1 MGLREPAGFRDAR
14 RARALSRRNGRGD
27 GRGLGS
33 VAQDI
38 ARQVRR
44 NHRTPPL
51 PGGPRDRL
59 GRALHAR
66 DRSDVGAELDA
77 VALLRLTASVA
88 AVIALPALAHEGD
101 AGSVVTAGLRW
112 SFEPWVVVPLALS
125 AVLYAVGVQRL
136 WQRAGRPRGITF

>member
-1 MGLREPAGFRDAR
+1 MDLREPAGFRDAR
-14 RARALSRRNGRGD
+14 RARTLSRRNGRGD
-27 GRGLGS
+27 GRGLWS
-33 VAQDI
+33 VARDV
-38 ARQVRR
+38 ARQAQRDDRAAPFSRR
-44 NHRTPPL
+44 
-51 PGGPRDRL
+51 PGDGIRC
-59 GRALHAR
+59 ALRSR
-66 DRSDVGAELDA
+66 DRSDVGAELDS

-88 AVIALPALAHEGD
+88 AVIALPAVAHEGD